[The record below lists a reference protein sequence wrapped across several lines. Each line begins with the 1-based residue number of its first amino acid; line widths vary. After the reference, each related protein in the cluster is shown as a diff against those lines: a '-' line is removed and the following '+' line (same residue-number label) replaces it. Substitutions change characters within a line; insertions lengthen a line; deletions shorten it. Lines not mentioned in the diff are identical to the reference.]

1 MPADEER
8 RAQAAQALLSEVERE
23 LARLARRPVATYR
36 LQLQLGFGL
45 REAAELVPYLAA
57 LGVSDL
63 YASPYLKA
71 VPGSTHGYDVVDHRE
86 INPELGG
93 REALEALCAELAAR
107 GMGHVLDFVP
117 NHMAIGPE
125 NPMWMDVLENGPSSV
140 YAGFFD
146 VDWKP
151 IKEELENR
159 VLVPVLGDQY
169 GAVLERGELGLVFE
183 GSGFQLA
190 YGALRFPVTPRQ
202 YPQILRHRI
211 DELQR
216 ALPAGDVHFEDYLSI
231 VNALARLPPRSE
243 TDPARIEERHREK
256 EVLKRRIAALCEA
269 CPQVR
274 AFVEENVRIFNGT
287 VGDPRSFDLLDKL
300 LREQAYRLAFWKVAA
315 EEINYRRF
323 FDINGLAA
331 IRMEDPRVLRQAH
344 TLVLDLVAQG
354 KLGGLRIDHP
364 DGLFDPADYFASLQE
379 ELSVTVAR
387 RLAADAEAPAG
398 AGAEPFEALEGA
410 LREAIRRERGRG
422 PASPLFRPL
431 YVVAEKI
438 LAGDEALPG
447 SWAVHGTT
455 GYDFLNAV
463 NGLFVDARG
472 ARPLDELFTRF
483 TGLRPDWGELV
494 YQKRRETMADSMA
507 SEINVLARRL
517 NRISEFDRRTRDFTL
532 GSLRRVLVEVLACF
546 PVYRTYRSHR
556 GEPADERDRRYVEA
570 AVAQARR
577 RNPTLNASLFAFLRE
592 VLLGRPAEVSSV
604 DAQAEAA
611 ERERVEFVLK
621 LQQVTAPV
629 MAKSVEDTAFYL
641 YNRLVSLNEVGGEP
655 ARFGTGLEAFHAANR
670 VRAERWPG
678 SLTATST
685 HDSKRSE
692 DVRARI
698 DVLSEVPGEWRKR
711 VVAWSRL
718 NRHLKTALG
727 DRFAPDRNEELLLY
741 QTLVGTWPSSSS
753 SPSGTAGTHGR
764 EWEQYRARIQ
774 AYSAKALREAKLHTS
789 WLNPDEE
796 WEKAVADFVAAAL
809 DPRRAP
815 RFLKD
820 LAAFSAK
827 VARAGAFNS
836 LSQVLLKVASPGVP
850 DLYQGSELW
859 DLSLV
864 DPDNRRP
871 VDFALRRE
879 LLASLDV
886 RAAAQGEAALAQ
898 EVLERLEDGRVKL
911 YVTSR
916 ALRLR
921 RRFPDLFQHGEYL
934 SLWPEGDRSR
944 SLVTFARS
952 LGAQAAVVVA
962 PRLVA
967 GLLEKSPDLTG
978 ERAWSDASLPLPASL
993 AGATLVDTFTGRRVR
1008 PVEAGG
1014 RPVLPVAATLDA
1026 FPLALLVPEGMAG
1039 GEGDERRA
1047 QAPAGPE
1054 PQAAQP

>member
-1 MPADEER
+1 MATDPER
-8 RAQAAQALLSEVERE
+8 RARAVEGLVEAVVRE
-23 LARLARRPVATYR
+23 LARLQRRPVATYR
-36 LQLQLGFGL
+36 LQLQPGFGL
-45 REAAELVPYLAA
+45 GEASRLVPYLWA
-57 LGVSDL
+57 LGVSDV

-71 VPGSTHGYDVVDHRE
+71 APGSSHGYDVVDHRE

-93 REALEALCAELAAR
+93 REALEALCAALAER

-117 NHMAIGPE
+117 NHMAIGTE
-125 NPMWMDVLENGPSSV
+125 NPLWMDVLENGPSSV
-140 YAGFFD
+140 WAGFFD

-151 IKEELENR
+151 IKEELENQ

-169 GAVLERGELGLVFE
+169 GAVLERGELQLVYE
-183 GSGFQLA
+183 TGGFQLG
-190 YGALRFPVTPRQ
+190 YGPLRFPVTPRQ

-216 ALPAGDVHFEDYLSI
+216 SLPAGDVHFEDYVSI

-243 TDPARIEERHREK
+243 TDPSKIEERHREK
-256 EVLKRRIAALCEA
+256 EVLKRRIVTLCEA

-274 AFVEENVRIFNGT
+274 TFIDENVRLFNGT
-287 VGDPRSFDLLDKL
+287 VGDPHSFDLLDKL

-344 TLVLDLVAQG
+344 ALVLDLVAEG

-364 DGLFDPADYFASLQE
+364 DGLFDPAAYFASLQE
-379 ELSVTVAR
+379 ELAVTVAR
-387 RLAADAEAPAG
+387 RLAPREAG
-398 AGAEPFEALEGA
+398 EGEPFEDLEEA
-410 LREAIRRERGRG
+410 LREAVRKERGRG

-438 LAGDEALPG
+438 LAGDEALPV

-455 GYDFLNAV
+455 GYDFMNGV
-463 NGLFVDARG
+463 NGLFVDPRG
-472 ARPLDELFTRF
+472 ERLLDELFTRF
-483 TGLRPDWGELV
+483 TGQPLDWGELV

-592 VLLGRPAEVSSV
+592 VLLGRSPEAPKDE
-604 DAQAEAA
+604 AAEAA
-611 ERERVEFVLK
+611 EAERVEFVLK

-655 ARFGTGLEAFHAANR
+655 ARFGTSLEAFHAANR
-670 VRAERWPG
+670 LRAERWPG

-698 DVLSEVPGEWRKR
+698 DVLSEIPGEWRKR

-718 NRHLKTALG
+718 NRHLKLALG
-727 DRFAPDRNEELLLY
+727 DRYAPDRNEELLLY
-741 QTLVGTWPSSSS
+741 QTLVGTWPFPPAST
-753 SPSGTAGTHGR
+753 GGGD
-764 EWEQYRARIQ
+764 EWEQYGGRIQ
-774 AYSAKALREAKLHTS
+774 AYMAKALREAKLHTS
-789 WLNPDEE
+789 WVNPDDD
-796 WEKAVADFVAAAL
+796 WEKAVADFVGAVL

-820 LAAFSAK
+820 LAAFAAR

-836 LSQVLLKVASPGVP
+836 LSQVLLKIASPGVP
-850 DLYQGSELW
+850 DLYQGCELW

-864 DPDNRRP
+864 DPDNRRG
-871 VDFALRRE
+871 VDFARRGE
-879 LLASLDV
+879 LLASLDA
-886 RAAAQGEAALAQ
+886 RASAHGEAALSR
-898 EVLERLEDGRVKL
+898 EVLATLEDGRVKL
-911 YVTSR
+911 FVTSR

-921 RRFPDLFQHGEYL
+921 RRFPDLFRHGDYA
-934 SLWPEGDRSR
+934 SLWPEGDRAR
-944 SLVTFARS
+944 SLVAFARH
-952 LGAQAAVVVA
+952 LGEHSAVVVA

-967 GLLEKSPDLTG
+967 ALLDKSPELTG
-978 ERAWSDASLPLPASL
+978 ERAWGDAVLALPTSL
-993 AGATLVDTFTGRRVR
+993 AGATLVDVFTRRRVR
-1008 PVEAGG
+1008 PVLATG
-1014 RPVLPVAATLDA
+1014 RPVLPVAAVLES
-1026 FPLALLVPEGMAG
+1026 FPLALLVPEAMAS
-1039 GEGDERRA
+1039 EEARA
-1047 QAPAGPE
+1047 GPPGLAVEAPAS
-1054 PQAAQP
+1054 A